1 MSEYLAPFE
10 AMLDTLFPPGRIR
23 AIDAGADWSDER
35 AEVEKSGFLEALA
48 SEDGLPIGDVVTLWR
63 ALGYRAAPLAIG
75 ETMIDRSEQD
85 ADLAKPLL
93 LAAAISGAADRVLSM
108 TVDHANQRVQF
119 GKPIGRQQ
127 AVQQQLAVMA
137 EYVVA
142 VRMSLDLASSGD
154 WPTAEKAALAKVVAA
169 IYAPQIANA
178 AHAVHGAIGIS
189 ADYDLQLYTRRLHT
203 WRLEG
208 GGETAWARK
217 LGGSILSASDS
228 SLDWMRR
235 LLF

>member
-10 AMLDTLFPPGRIR
+10 AMLDALFPPERVR

-35 AEVEKSGFLEALA
+35 AEIEKSGFLEALA
-48 SEDGLPIGDVVTLWR
+48 SEGGLTIGDVVPLWR

-75 ETMIDRSEQD
+75 EAMIDRSEGD

-93 LAAAISGAADRVLSM
+93 LAAAVSGAADRVLSM
-108 TVDHANQRVQF
+108 TVEHANQRVQF

-127 AVQQQLAVMA
+127 AVQQQLAVLA
-137 EYVVA
+137 EHVVA
-142 VRMSLDLASSGD
+142 VRMALDLASSGD
-154 WPTAEKAALAKVVAA
+154 WPTAERAALAKAVAA
-169 IYAPQIANA
+169 IYAPPIANT

-189 ADYDLQLYTRRLHT
+189 AEYDLHLFTRRLHT

-208 GGETAWARK
+208 GGETAWASK
-217 LGGSILSASDS
+217 LGGSILSGSDS

-235 LLF
+235 SLF